1 MKKKHIKRILAPLL
15 VLLAVLAAAPI
26 IAGAASKVNG
36 KSIVTNNIHDND
48 YTGRK
53 RVANCYVVDNGNATF
68 SRVENMGDI
77 VLIETYNSG
86 LTLLGQQFIGME
98 LPVFGG
104 FWGGSVYN
112 YVIFGQDNPYHD
124 DGLEVLRLVRFDKKW
139 NRLGSVSVYGGNTTY
154 PFYGC
159 NTDFSEYGDT
169 VYVRMGHMT
178 YSGQQAVMTMA
189 ARNSDNSLIQ
199 LQCDVTGLSYGAYE
213 NSAATFIDASD
224 GVVSTVDHSLGSPHA
239 VEFGKYSASAGGDF
253 ISWCYTADAL
263 SLRGSYG
270 AETPGTSI
278 GGYEVSAQ
286 YRLVFGVTD
295 PYDGSS
301 PNRNIFIATVPKD
314 SYYTDEVRIAYATG
328 YAYGDME
335 SAMTPYVVKLNQDQF
350 VVIWENRNGYAESE
364 TVNWVFVN
372 GSGQLTSQTY
382 SMTGCLSDCQPILFN
397 GKIVWYTTN
406 AAKCTVYS
414 FSAANSGVAPSWSAR
429 QAIVNKG
436 VDYSKVYDFA
446 YYINRYPDMRVLYAN
461 NPAGALQHFVTNGMA
476 EGRQGCENFSPI
488 AYKNN
493 YADLRNAFGNDWK
506 QYYMHFINYGYAE
519 GRNARQ

>member
-15 VLLAVLAAAPI
+15 VLLTVLAAAPI

-239 VEFGKYSASAGGDF
+239 IEFGKYSAPAGGDF

-335 SAMTPYVVKLNQDQF
+335 SAMTPYVVKLNRDQF

>member
-1 MKKKHIKRILAPLL
+1 MAKSRKKKILAPIL
-15 VLLAVLAAAPI
+15 VLLCILVAAPI
-26 IAGAASKVNG
+26 IAGAASKING

-53 RVANCYVVDNGNATF
+53 RVANCYVVDNKNATF

-86 LTLLGQQFIGME
+86 LTLLGQSFIGME

-104 FWGGSVYN
+104 FWGGAAYN
-112 YVIFGQDNPYHD
+112 YVIFGQDNPEMD
-124 DGLEVLRLVRFDKKW
+124 NNKEVLRLVRFDKAW
-139 NRLGSVSVYGGNTTY
+139 NRLGSVSVYGANTLY

-159 NTDFSEYGDT
+159 NTDFTEYGDA

-178 YSGQQAVMTMA
+178 YSGQQAVMTIA
-189 ARNSDNSLIQ
+189 ARNSDNALLQ
-199 LQCDVTGLSYGAYE
+199 VQCDIGGTTYGTVE
-213 NSAATFIDASD
+213 NSAATFIEACD
-224 GVVSTVDHSLGSPHA
+224 GEVSFVDHCLGSPRA
-239 VEFGKYSASAGGDF
+239 VTAGKYTIPAGADF
-253 ISWCYTADAL
+253 ASWCYNADVL
-263 SLRGSYG
+263 SLRGG
-270 AETPGTSI
+270 AGADTPGTSI
-278 GGYEVSAQ
+278 GGYEVSGQ
-286 YRLVFGVTD
+286 YRLIFGVTD

-301 PNRNIFIATVPKD
+301 PNRNIFIATVPKN
-314 SYYTDEVRIAYATG
+314 SYYSDEVRIAYATG

-335 SAMTPYVVKLNQDQF
+335 SAMTPYVVKINSDQF
-350 VVIWENRNGYAESE
+350 VVIWENRNGYAESN

-372 GSGQLTSQTY
+372 GSGQLTSQIY

-406 AAKCTVYS
+406 AANCTVYS
-414 FSAANSGVAPSWSAR
+414 FSASNSGVAPSYTAR
-429 QAIVNKG
+429 AAIVNKG

-446 YYINRYPDMRVLYAN
+446 YYINRYPDMRVLYGS
-461 NPAGALQHFVTNGMA
+461 NPAGALQHFVSNGMA
-476 EGRQGCENFSPI
+476 EGRQGCENFDPI

-506 QYYMHFINYGYAE
+506 QYYLHFINYGYSE
-519 GRNARQ
+519 GRNARR